1 MPFLA
6 TPRTSTALT
15 NAATARYKNKGVQ
28 VLLDAI
34 SAYLPSPYEK
44 ANEALDTAADEAKVV
59 SESEAAASRRS
70 AVEEEY

>member
-1 MPFLA
+1 
-6 TPRTSTALT
+6 
-15 NAATARYKNKGVQ
+15 

-59 SESEAAASRRS
+59 SESEAAASRRP